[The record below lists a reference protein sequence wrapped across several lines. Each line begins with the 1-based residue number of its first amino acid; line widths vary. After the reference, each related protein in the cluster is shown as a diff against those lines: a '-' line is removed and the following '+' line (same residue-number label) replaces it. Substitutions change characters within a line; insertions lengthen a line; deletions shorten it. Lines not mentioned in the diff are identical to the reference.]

1 MNHNISVVLLGAG
14 RSKRFISSQIKQNIL
29 VNKRSILDY
38 SRLFFNKYFPK
49 SNIFIVVNK
58 KVIINKLKTNE
69 KKIYGSSSRLKS
81 LHLALKNILQNN
93 IQTKYT
99 LIHDIA
105 RPILNITDI
114 KRLVASMKLG
124 VDASTLGYPLT
135 NALKEVKKNKVH
147 SNLYRDNLW
156 SSFTPQIF
164 KTDKLYESIEKIIN
178 DGYDIDDDIEALMM
192 CNFKCS
198 IIRSSPDNIKIT
210 FLEDIEVIR
219 SYYD

>member
-1 MNHNISVVLLGAG
+1 MNHNISVILLGAG
-14 RSKRFISSQIKQNIL
+14 RSQRFISSQIKQNIL

-58 KVIINKLKTNE
+58 KVIIKKLKTNE

-81 LHLALKNILQNN
+81 LHAALRKILQEN

-105 RPILNITDI
+105 RPILNIADI
-114 KRLVASMKLG
+114 KRLVASIKLG
-124 VDASTLGYPLT
+124 ADASTLGYPLT
-135 NALKEVKKNKVH
+135 NALKEVKKNIID
-147 SNLYRDNLW
+147 SNLFRDNLW

-164 KTDKLYESIEKIIN
+164 KTDKLHESIEKIIN
-178 DGYDIDDDIEALMM
+178 GGYDIDDDIEALMM
-192 CNFKCS
+192 SNFKCS
-198 IIRSSPDNIKIT
+198 IVKSSPDNIKIT
-210 FLEDIEVIR
+210 FLEDLEVIKKLL
-219 SYYD
+219 

>member
-1 MNHNISVVLLGAG
+1 MNNNIAVVLLGAG
-14 RSKRFISSQIKQNIL
+14 SSKRFISSQIKQNIL
-29 VNKRSILDY
+29 VNKRRILDY

-49 SNIFIVVNK
+49 SNVFLVINK

-81 LHLALKNILQNN
+81 LHLALKNMKLNN

-99 LIHDIA
+99 LIHDVA
-105 RPILNITDI
+105 RPILNISDI
-114 KRLVASMKLG
+114 RKLVASMKLG

-135 NALKEVKKNKVH
+135 NALKEVKKNKVY

-178 DGYDIDDDIEALMM
+178 DGYDIDDDVEALMM

-219 SYYD
+219 KLL

>member
-1 MNHNISVVLLGAG
+1 MNNNIAVVLLGAG
-14 RSKRFISSQIKQNIL
+14 SSKRFISSQIKQNIL

-49 SNIFIVVNK
+49 SNVFLVINK

-81 LHLALKNILQNN
+81 LHLALKNMKLNN

-99 LIHDIA
+99 LIHDVA
-105 RPILNITDI
+105 RPILNISDI
-114 KRLVASMKLG
+114 RKLLASMKLG

-135 NALKEVKKNKVH
+135 NAIKEVKKNKVY

-192 CNFKCS
+192 CNFNCS

-219 SYYD
+219 KLL

>member
-1 MNHNISVVLLGAG
+1 MNNNIAVVLLGAG
-14 RSKRFISSQIKQNIL
+14 SSKRFISSQIKQNIL

-49 SNIFIVVNK
+49 SNVFLVINK

-81 LHLALKNILQNN
+81 LHLALKNMKLNN

-99 LIHDIA
+99 LIHDVA
-105 RPILNITDI
+105 RPILNISDI
-114 KRLVASMKLG
+114 RKLLASMKLG

-135 NALKEVKKNKVH
+135 NALKEVKKNKVY

-164 KTDKLYESIEKIIN
+164 ETDKLYESIEKIIN
-178 DGYDIDDDIEALMM
+178 YGYDIDDDIEALMM
-192 CNFKCS
+192 CNFNCS
-198 IIRSSPDNIKIT
+198 IIR
-210 FLEDIEVIR
+210 
-219 SYYD
+219 

>member
-1 MNHNISVVLLGAG
+1 MNNNIAVVLLGAG
-14 RSKRFISSQIKQNIL
+14 SSKRFISSQIKQNIL

-49 SNIFIVVNK
+49 SNVFLVINK

-81 LHLALKNILQNN
+81 LHLALKNMKLNN

-99 LIHDIA
+99 LIHDVA
-105 RPILNITDI
+105 RPILNISDI
-114 KRLVASMKLG
+114 RKLLASMKLG

-135 NALKEVKKNKVH
+135 NALKEVKKNKVY

-178 DGYDIDDDIEALMM
+178 DGYDIDDDVEALMM
-192 CNFKCS
+192 CDFKCS

-219 SYYD
+219 KLL

>member
-1 MNHNISVVLLGAG
+1 MNNNISVVLLGAG
-14 RSKRFISSQIKQNIL
+14 SSKRFISSQIKQNIL
-29 VNKRSILDY
+29 INKRSILDY
-38 SRLFFNKYFPK
+38 SRLFFNKFFPK
-49 SNIFIVVNK
+49 CNIFIVINK
-58 KVIINKLKTNE
+58 KVVVNKLKTNE
-69 KKIYGSSSRLKS
+69 KIIYGSSSRLKS
-81 LHLALKNILQNN
+81 LYLALKNIQQNN

-99 LIHDIA
+99 LIHDVA
-105 RPILNITDI
+105 RPILNISDI
-114 KRLVASMKLG
+114 RRLVASIKLG
-124 VDASTLGYPLT
+124 ADASTLGYPLT
-135 NALKEVKKNKVH
+135 NALKEIKKNKVC

-178 DGYDIDDDIEALMM
+178 DGYDIDDDVEALMM

-219 SYYD
+219 KLL

>member
-1 MNHNISVVLLGAG
+1 MNHNISVILLGAG
-14 RSKRFISSQIKQNIL
+14 RSQRFISSQIKQNIL

-58 KVIINKLKTNE
+58 KVIIKKLKTNE

-81 LHLALKNILQNN
+81 LHAALRKILQEN

-105 RPILNITDI
+105 RPILNIADI
-114 KRLVASMKLG
+114 KRLVASIKLG
-124 VDASTLGYPLT
+124 ADASTLGYPLT
-135 NALKEVKKNKVH
+135 NALKEVKKNIID
-147 SNLYRDNLW
+147 SNLFRDNLW

-164 KTDKLYESIEKIIN
+164 KTDKLYESVEKIIEG
-178 DGYDIDDDIEALMM
+178 GYDVDDDIEALMM
-192 CNFKCS
+192 SNFKCS
-198 IIRSSPDNIKIT
+198 IVKSSPDNIKIT
-210 FLEDIEVIR
+210 YLEDIEVIKKLL
-219 SYYD
+219 

>member
-1 MNHNISVVLLGAG
+1 MNHSVSVVLLGAG
-14 RSKRFISSQIKQNIL
+14 SSTRFMSDQIKQNVLI
-29 VNKRSILDY
+29 NKRSILDY
-38 SRLFFNKYFPK
+38 SRLFFSRYFPK

-58 KVIINKLKTNE
+58 KVIINRLKSNE

-81 LHLALKNILQNN
+81 LYLALKNIRKNN

-99 LIHDIA
+99 LIHDVA
-105 RPILNITDI
+105 RPILNISDI
-114 KRLVASMKLG
+114 RRLVASIKLG

-135 NALKEVKKNKVH
+135 NALKEIKKNIVC
-147 SNLYRDNLW
+147 SNLYRDNIW

-178 DGYDIDDDIEALMM
+178 DGYDVDDDVEALMM
-192 CNFKCS
+192 CDFKCS

-219 SYYD
+219 KLL

>member
-1 MNHNISVVLLGAG
+1 MNNNIAVVLLGAG
-14 RSKRFISSQIKQNIL
+14 SSKRFISSQIKQNIL

-49 SNIFIVVNK
+49 SNVFLVINK

-81 LHLALKNILQNN
+81 LHLALKNMKLNN

-99 LIHDIA
+99 LIHDVA
-105 RPILNITDI
+105 RPILNISDI
-114 KRLVASMKLG
+114 RKLVASMKLG

-135 NALKEVKKNKVH
+135 NAIKEVKKNKVY

-178 DGYDIDDDIEALMM
+178 DGYDIDDDVEALMM
-192 CNFKCS
+192 CDFKCS

-210 FLEDIEVIR
+210 YLEDIEVIR
-219 SYYD
+219 KLL

>member
-1 MNHNISVVLLGAG
+1 MNNDISVVLLGAG
-14 RSKRFISSQIKQNIL
+14 SSNRFISSQIKQNIL

-38 SRLFFNKYFPK
+38 SRLFFNKYFQK
-49 SNIFIVVNK
+49 SNIFIVINK

-69 KKIYGSSSRLKS
+69 KKVYGSSSRLKS
-81 LHLALKNILQNN
+81 LYLALKNMQQNN

-99 LIHDIA
+99 LIHDVA
-105 RPILNITDI
+105 RPILNIRDI
-114 KRLVASMKLG
+114 RRLVASIKLG
-124 VDASTLGYPLT
+124 ADASTLGYPLT
-135 NALKEVKKNKVH
+135 NALKEIKKNKVC

-178 DGYDIDDDIEALMM
+178 DGYDIDDDVEALMM
-192 CNFKCS
+192 CGFKCS

-219 SYYD
+219 KLL

>member
-1 MNHNISVVLLGAG
+1 MNNNIAVVLLGAG
-14 RSKRFISSQIKQNIL
+14 SSKRFISSQIKQNIL

-49 SNIFIVVNK
+49 SNVFLVINK

-81 LHLALKNILQNN
+81 LHLALKNMKLNN

-99 LIHDIA
+99 LIHDVA
-105 RPILNITDI
+105 RPILNISDI
-114 KRLVASMKLG
+114 RKLLASMKLG

-135 NALKEVKKNKVH
+135 NALKEVKKNKVY

-192 CNFKCS
+192 CNFNCS

-210 FLEDIEVIR
+210 YLEDIEVIR
-219 SYYD
+219 KLL

>member
-1 MNHNISVVLLGAG
+1 MNNNIAVVLLGAG
-14 RSKRFISSQIKQNIL
+14 SSKRFISSQIKQNIL

-49 SNIFIVVNK
+49 SNVFLVINK

-81 LHLALKNILQNN
+81 LHLALKNMKLNN

-99 LIHDIA
+99 LIHDVA
-105 RPILNITDI
+105 RPILNISDI
-114 KRLVASMKLG
+114 RKLLASMKLG

-135 NALKEVKKNKVH
+135 NALKEVKKNKVY
-147 SNLYRDNLW
+147 SNLYRENLW

-192 CNFKCS
+192 CNFNCS

-219 SYYD
+219 KLL

>member
-1 MNHNISVVLLGAG
+1 MNNNISVVLLGAG
-14 RSKRFISSQIKQNIL
+14 SSKRFISSQIKQNIL

-49 SNIFIVVNK
+49 SNVFLVINK

-81 LHLALKNILQNN
+81 LHLALKNMKLNN

-99 LIHDIA
+99 LIHDVA
-105 RPILNITDI
+105 RPILNISDI
-114 KRLVASMKLG
+114 RKLVASMKLG

-135 NALKEVKKNKVH
+135 NAIKEVKKNKVY

-178 DGYDIDDDIEALMM
+178 DGYDIDDDVEALMM
-192 CNFKCS
+192 CDFKCS

-219 SYYD
+219 KLL

>member
-1 MNHNISVVLLGAG
+1 MNHNISVILLGAG
-14 RSKRFISSQIKQNIL
+14 RSQRFISSQIKQNIL

-58 KVIINKLKTNE
+58 KVIIKKLKTNE

-81 LHLALKNILQNN
+81 LHVALRKILQEN

-105 RPILNITDI
+105 RPILNIADI
-114 KRLVASMKLG
+114 KRLVASIKLG
-124 VDASTLGYPLT
+124 ADASTLGYPLT
-135 NALKEVKKNKVH
+135 NALKEVKKNIID
-147 SNLYRDNLW
+147 SNLFRDNLW

-164 KTDKLYESIEKIIN
+164 KTDKLYESVEKIIEG
-178 DGYDIDDDIEALMM
+178 GYDVDDDIEALMM
-192 CNFKCS
+192 SNFKCS
-198 IIRSSPDNIKIT
+198 IVKSSPDNIKIT
-210 FLEDIEVIR
+210 YLEDIEVIKKLL
-219 SYYD
+219 

>member
-1 MNHNISVVLLGAG
+1 MNNNIAVVLLGAG
-14 RSKRFISSQIKQNIL
+14 SSKRFISSQIKQNIL

-49 SNIFIVVNK
+49 SNVFLVINK

-81 LHLALKNILQNN
+81 LHLALKNMKLNN

-99 LIHDIA
+99 LIHDVA
-105 RPILNITDI
+105 RPILNISDI
-114 KRLVASMKLG
+114 RKLLASMKLG

-135 NALKEVKKNKVH
+135 NALKEVKKNKVY

-192 CNFKCS
+192 CNFNCS

-219 SYYD
+219 KLL